1 MSRRPES
8 EATEQPS
15 TSESEVRLPLN
26 RDERNE
32 EPPESVTLG
41 VGSRSR
47 FVETG
52 HEPGAPVDPQLGRKA
67 LITTLV
73 ATLVFAL
80 VYAVLN
86 QRWITLD
93 DLPI

>member
-1 MSRRPES
+1 MRLTSAIAIYFIIWWTVLFAVLPIGVRNAHEARRE
-8 EATEQPS
+8 
-15 TSESEVRLPLN
+15 
-26 RDERNE
+26 
-32 EPPESVTLG
+32 
-41 VGSRSR
+41 
-47 FVETG
+47 VETG